1 MDIED
6 VIELCNNRRKI
17 KGTIKEGCILDDSVI
32 LWSMNAKGDSEL
44 EDEYNM
50 IKELEK
56 YELPVVEIYDKIKVK
71 IKKRI
76 GVALIEELLQGKLFK
91 PHNTRPIKLN
101 DKIKEQIQ
109 YVYNILNENEI
120 LIEDLQW
127 IYNEK
132 ELKIIDPYKVYK
144 LNNKTNTYIILGAEQ
159 DKRPKSFKKLRNSFE
174 EQLYNLEKLI

>member
-32 LWSMNAKGDSEL
+32 LWSMNAKGDRDL

-71 IKKRI
+71 IKK
-76 GVALIEELLQGKLFK
+76 KF
-91 PHNTRPIKLN
+91 
-101 DKIKEQIQ
+101 
-109 YVYNILNENEI
+109 
-120 LIEDLQW
+120 
-127 IYNEK
+127 
-132 ELKIIDPYKVYK
+132 
-144 LNNKTNTYIILGAEQ
+144 
-159 DKRPKSFKKLRNSFE
+159 
-174 EQLYNLEKLI
+174 